1 MPRQTS
7 SGTCSF
13 CQGTFSKGTMTRH
26 LSACKP
32 RQAALQAP
40 APARRFPAHP
50 VKILHLV
57 ADGYGPYWL
66 HLEVRGDVHLTVLD
80 AFLRDIW
87 LECCGHMSQFCID
100 GEDYVSGA
108 ADELGARTM
117 DVTLEDVFAP
127 GTTCT
132 YAYDFGTTTE
142 LTLRVVG
149 ERLGLRQRQAVQVL
163 ARNTPP
169 VFSCVACGK
178 EATQVCTQCIYD
190 DEGWLC
196 DACAPEH
203 ACGDALCRPVV
214 NSPRVGMCG
223 YTG

>member
-13 CQGTFSKGTMTRH
+13 CQGAFRKGTMTRH
-26 LSACKP
+26 LRAC
-32 RQAALQAP
+32 RQQQAALQAP

-57 ADGYGPYWL
+57 AEGYGPYWL
-66 HLEVRGDVHLTVLD
+66 HLDVRGDVPLTVLD

-87 LECCGHMSQFCID
+87 LECCGHMSQFGID
-100 GEDYVSGA
+100 GEAYVSGA

-149 ERLGLRQRQAVQVL
+149 ERLGPRQRQAVQVL

-169 VFSCVACGK
+169 VFSCVACGQ
-178 EATQVCTQCIYD
+178 EATQVCRQCIYD

-203 ACGDALCRPVV
+203 ACGDALCLPVV
-214 NSPRVGMCG
+214 NSPRMGMCG